1 MNDEEKT
8 ALKRAKPEKVW
19 KVNLYIRDPE
29 LAKHIKLQA
38 IEDGMN
44 YSEMFMAGMH
54 MYLASRRNEEE
65 KGPLVP

>member
-1 MNDEEKT
+1 M
-8 ALKRAKPEKVW
+8 W

-29 LAKHIKLQA
+29 LAKRIKLQA

-44 YSEMFMAGMH
+44 YSEMFMAGMY